1 MPDATI
7 AAFQDHGHIAR
18 TIDQGLD
25 EARATLDQLS
35 RAGVDLAVLSSTLE
49 REGVEAFAKSF
60 QDALSAIEMKLA
72 EVSRR

>member
-7 AAFQDHGHIAR
+7 AAFQNHGHIAR
-18 TIDQGLD
+18 TIDQGVD
-25 EARATLDQLS
+25 DARATLDQLS
-35 RAGVDLAVLSSTLE
+35 RADVDLAVLSGTLE

>member
-1 MPDATI
+1 MTPSPPGPAVVGNRAD
-7 AAFQDHGHIAR
+7 QR
-18 TIDQGLD
+18 IDQGVD

-35 RAGVDLAVLSSTLE
+35 RADVDWAVLSGALE

-60 QDALSAIEMKLA
+60 QDALSGIEMKLA